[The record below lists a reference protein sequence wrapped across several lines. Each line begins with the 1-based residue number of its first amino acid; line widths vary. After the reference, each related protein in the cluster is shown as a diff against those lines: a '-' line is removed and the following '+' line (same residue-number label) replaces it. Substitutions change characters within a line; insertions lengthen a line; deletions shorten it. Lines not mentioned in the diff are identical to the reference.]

1 MNVKDQVS
9 ADREKNKAQ
18 YRVVVA
24 DARAPRDGAFVD
36 RLGHYDPTVD
46 PAIVVIDEEKARY
59 WLGKGA
65 QPTDT
70 VGHLLKKQ
78 GVLEG
83 AATE

>member
-1 MNVKDQVS
+1 MLKIRL
-9 ADREKNKAQ
+9 ARTGKKNIAQ

>member
-1 MNVKDQVS
+1 MLKIRL
-9 ADREKNKAQ
+9 ARTGKKNKAQ

-36 RLGHYDPTVD
+36 RLGHYDPTGD

>member
-1 MNVKDQVS
+1 MLKIRL
-9 ADREKNKAQ
+9 ARTGKKNKAQ

-24 DARAPRDGAFVD
+24 DARAPRDGAFVA
-36 RLGHYDPTVD
+36 RLGYYDPTAD
-46 PAIVVIDEEKARY
+46 PAVVVIDEEKARY

-83 AATE
+83 ATTE